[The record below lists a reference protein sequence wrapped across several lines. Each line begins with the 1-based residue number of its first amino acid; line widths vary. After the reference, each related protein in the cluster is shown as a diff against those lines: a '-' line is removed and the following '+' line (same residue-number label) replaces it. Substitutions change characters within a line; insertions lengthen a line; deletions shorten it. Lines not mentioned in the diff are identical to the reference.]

1 MRSMPNWERAL
12 RLVAGILLLGL
23 YGTVPA
29 PWRYLTLLGLLPLG
43 SALTGFCPIRAWRA
57 RKAT

>member
-23 YGTVPA
+23 YGAVPA